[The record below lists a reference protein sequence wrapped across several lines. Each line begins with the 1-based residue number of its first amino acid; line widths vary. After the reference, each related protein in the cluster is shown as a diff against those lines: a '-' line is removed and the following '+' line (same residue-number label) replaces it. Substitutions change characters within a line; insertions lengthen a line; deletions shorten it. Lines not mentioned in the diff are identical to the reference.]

1 MTSEFNLI
9 CRNTVVLFFPFPM
22 FIQPR
27 GVWKWFSMLQV
38 VFLFV
43 DVRCRN
49 NTCSSSVHVGADREK
64 VLIAHFWLLDFVL
77 LQLEWWSDWFR
88 SIFSQLMIY
97 NENSATDA
105 GDSHR
110 QTSHSQTATPQ
121 TFGTAYFLFKRVSW
135 VPCGT
140 MLRLWSLIWLSC
152 PARRCHISYYWWFHA
167 GSN

>member
-9 CRNTVVLFFPFPM
+9 CRNTVVPFFPFSHVHSAKGCLKM
-22 FIQPR
+22 SIYASSCHC
-27 GVWKWFSMLQV
+27 VCWCSCSDVTWKRS
-38 VFLFV
+38 
-43 DVRCRN
+43 
-49 NTCSSSVHVGADREK
+49 
-64 VLIAHFWLLDFVL
+64 WLLIVDCRTLFCYNWNGEQTGSGQFTHNL
-77 LQLEWWSDWFR
+77 WSKTQQN
-88 SIFSQLMIY
+88 I
-97 NENSATDA
+97 NPTTDA
-105 GDSHR
+105 GDSCR
-110 QTSHSQTATPQ
+110 QTSHSQTATQ